1 MKKTPSTPKLTKFPR
16 SRRALAIP
24 LTFLILFVST
34 LGLISITY
42 FFAVQKVSA
51 ESQTLRIATAKQ
63 DLLDLDQSVMSVV
76 WQPGSARIVEISDSG
91 GKINIQPLTGSLT
104 ISVSDKQDLS
114 QTVYNQ
120 TTGQV
125 VYELPYSD
133 SPDTGLFLR
142 GDSRTIS
149 NQSGSPSTQLC
160 IENGVEHP
168 EIQLRYRPVLS
179 YIVAGTEEGKIV
191 NNLRIYVINMNKSDV
206 VALFGKIPLR
216 ISCESTQITTS
227 TYTVPYSIDALSITS
242 VMNGI
247 SGQTVIPI
255 SSTTEGAII
264 NVEIVQSNIKI
275 ERSLM

>member
-1 MKKTPSTPKLTKFPR
+1 LKKTPSTPKLTKFPR